1 MVVLP
6 REFNHPPGM
15 LHRGGDIAANEG
27 DTGVVHGHQARQ
39 ALKIFFIGVHRL
51 PVHVLTQPPFGV
63 PQAGLNACQLT
74 VL

>member
-1 MVVLP
+1 MVVLTG
-6 REFNHPPGM
+6 EFNHPPGM
-15 LHRGGDIAANEG
+15 PHRAGHIAANQG

-39 ALKIFFIGVHRL
+39 ALKILFIDIHRL

-63 PQAGLNACQLT
+63 PQAGLNAFQLT